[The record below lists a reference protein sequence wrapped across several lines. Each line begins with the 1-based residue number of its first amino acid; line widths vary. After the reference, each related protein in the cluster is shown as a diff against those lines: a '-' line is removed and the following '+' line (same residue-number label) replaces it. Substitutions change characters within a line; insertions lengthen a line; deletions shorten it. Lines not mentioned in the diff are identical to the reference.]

1 MQNVHDLAHQ
11 LADTIRQ
18 TEEYQTYMAAKA
30 KASESAELSDAINDF
45 HAKQFAMQQKQ
56 MAGTP
61 PGSEDITQMQNL
73 AQVLMRDPLA
83 AEYLQAEVRFTLMV
97 NDVYTILA
105 EAVKTEM

>member
-1 MQNVHDLAHQ
+1 MQNIHDLAHQ
-11 LADTIRQ
+11 LADVIHSS
-18 TEEYQTYMAAKA
+18 EEYMAYMETKA

-45 HAKQFAMQQKQ
+45 HAKQFGLQQQQ

-61 PGSEDITQMQNL
+61 PGPEDMAQMQNL

-105 EAVKTEM
+105 EAVKTD